1 MVYCEICICFVC
13 YECIKENYEWYKV
26 FKIWEFLKKNV
37 QNIFGKFEIQNNEVL
52 KLEKKF
58 LCLC

>member
-1 MVYCEICICFVC
+1 MVYCEICLCFVC

-37 QNIFGKFEIQNNEVL
+37 QNIFGKFEIQNNEGL

-58 LCLC
+58 LCLW